1 MTKTISY
8 KLTLIDSAS
17 FMASSLS
24 NVVDNLEMLLI
35 ILLKESIKFNVHIDM
50 IYTEL
55 NVWY

>member
-8 KLTLIDSAS
+8 KLTLIDSTS

-35 ILLKESIKFNVHIDM
+35 ILLKEFIKFNVHIDM

>member
-8 KLTLIDSAS
+8 KLKPIDSAR

-24 NVVDNLEMLLI
+24 KAVDNPQMFLI
-35 ILLKESIKFNVHIDM
+35 ILLKEFIKFNVHVVM
-50 IYTEL
+50 IITEL